1 MRTPQELRSRRA
13 AAAIAMRTMVSL
25 NPEGR
30 LAIKN
35 LLTRTSYIALGGF
48 NGSLVVDMKNMA
60 SFSYNEGDHTV
71 TFGPVSDFLTLHL

>member
-1 MRTPQELRSRRA
+1 VRMPQELQYRRA

-25 NPEGR
+25 NPGGR
-30 LAIKN
+30 LVIKN
-35 LLTRTSYIALGGF
+35 LLTQTWHIALGGF